1 MYSNLNNTL
10 YYSNLTCVI
19 CVDYR
24 YLNVYHLLAGIRDRA
39 FKFTFQLFFDN
50 SLHSIL
56 TLHLNLNVGGGGAN
70 VREFYK

>member
-10 YYSNLTCVI
+10 YSSNLTCVI

-39 FKFTFQLFFDN
+39 FKFTFQLFF
-50 SLHSIL
+50 
-56 TLHLNLNVGGGGAN
+56 
-70 VREFYK
+70 